1 MASRLRGKRLFL
13 VNLIKITAFIG
24 CLFGLLLIVLQ
35 VENMLLSSLLAFV
48 ISYLLGPFVNAM
60 ERLGVNRV
68 IAALLSFAAVGLVL
82 TLGVVAVLP
91 PVIEQVM
98 SLKLELP
105 KYVAGLTRIMTDLQI
120 SAEALVGSYFNVDIA
135 KQVES
140 AVAPW
145 TQALFEDLPAFVTK
159 SITTLLLAPF
169 LAFFMIKDGKI
180 LTRNLLN
187 LVPNSIFEPT
197 LNLYHQIN
205 EQMGHFVRA
214 RLLEAL
220 IVGVVT
226 WIGLFIIEF
235 PFATI
240 LALFAALTNLIPYIG
255 PIIGAVPALAIA
267 IINGDSNFSLF
278 LLGSV
283 YFTAQLI
290 DAAFILPVVVAK
302 IVDLHPI
309 TVVVSIMAGA
319 QILGVVGMLISI
331 PVASILKVTVSTVY
345 RHLTDS
351 REV

>member
-1 MASRLRGKRLFL
+1 M
-13 VNLIKITAFIG
+13 KITAFVG
-24 CLFGLLLIVLQ
+24 CLMGLLIIVLKI
-35 VENMLLSSLLAFV
+35 ENMLLSSLLAFV
-48 ISYLLGPFVNAM
+48 ISYLLGPVVNSM
-60 ERLGVNRV
+60 ERFGIHRV
-68 IAALLSFAAVGLVL
+68 IAALLSFAVVGLLL
-82 TLGVVAVLP
+82 TLGIVAILP
-91 PVIEQVM
+91 LIVEQVGG
-98 SLKLELP
+98 LKQELP
-105 KYVAGLTRIMTDLQI
+105 KYVAGLTRIMSDVQAN
-120 SAEALVGSYFNVDIA
+120 AEALVGSYFDIDIA

-159 SITTLLLAPF
+159 SVTTLLLAPF
-169 LAFFMIKDGKI
+169 LAFFMIKDGKL

-255 PIIGAVPALAIA
+255 PIIGAIPALAIA
-267 IINGDSNFSLF
+267 IINGESNFGLF
-278 LLGSV
+278 LVGSV
-283 YFTAQLI
+283 YLTAQLI

-319 QILGVVGMLISI
+319 QLLGVVGMLISI

-345 RHLTDS
+345 RHLTDY